1 MALNSTPLTSTALR
15 LTREDLL
22 RGARECGFDLA
33 GIAPAQPLPQFEFYE
48 QWVQRGR
55 AAGMGYLTDHRL
67 EARRDPRHLLPSAQS
82 ILMAGVLYNTPQ
94 PSIGTLDDPTRAWIS
109 RYAWGADYHNV
120 LRARFERLAQ
130 RLPAGMEYRIC
141 VDTAPLLE
149 RDYAR
154 VAGLGWIGKNTCLI
168 NQTQGSWFFLGAML
182 LSVELSADAPPPD
195 RCGSCTRC
203 IDACPTQAI
212 MPTGQAAPA
221 WELDAGLCIS
231 YHTIESR
238 DATPEPLRTAFGAHV
253 FGCDI
258 CQDVCPWNRRAPR
271 TDAAEF
277 QPGLFA
283 PPLEQMAA
291 LTEEQFRAL
300 FRRTP
305 VWRAKHRGFLRNV
318 CTAMGNAP
326 RREYRPVL
334 EQLARHADPAVSEHA
349 QWALD
354 QITGSV
360 RE

>member
-1 MALNSTPLTSTALR
+1 MALTSTPLTSTPHV
-15 LTREDLL
+15 TREDLL
-22 RGARECGFDLA
+22 SWARECGFDLV
-33 GIAPAQPLPQFEFYE
+33 GIAPAQPLPQFEFYQ
-48 QWVQRGR
+48 QWAQRGR
-55 AAGMGYLTDHRL
+55 AAGMGYLTDHRM
-67 EARRDPRHLLPSAQS
+67 EARRDPRHLLNSAHS
-82 ILMAGVLYNTPQ
+82 ILMAGVLYNSPE

-109 RYAWGADYHNV
+109 RYAWGADYHDF
-120 LRARFERLAQ
+120 LRARFEKLAQ
-130 RLPAGMEYRIC
+130 RLPPGIEYRIC

-168 NQTQGSWFFLGAML
+168 NQAQGSWFFLGAML
-182 LSVELSADAPPPD
+182 LSVKLPADAPPPD

-203 IDACPTQAI
+203 IEACPTGAI
-212 MPTGQAAPA
+212 VPTGQAIPA

-238 DATPEPLRTAFGAHV
+238 DATPEPLRAAFSSHV

-258 CQDVCPWNRRAPR
+258 CQDVCPWNRRAPH
-271 TDAAEF
+271 TEAAEF
-277 QPGLFA
+277 QPRTFA

-300 FRRTP
+300 YRETP
-305 VWRAKHRGFLRNV
+305 VWRAKYRGFLRNV

-334 EQLARHADPAVSEHA
+334 EQLVGHADPAVSEHA
-349 QWALD
+349 QWALSRMA
-354 QITGSV
+354 GSE